1 MFAYPSNALFG
12 RVLPKNKIYGHA
24 RPSAAVKELFVRQVE
39 QIVWQY
45 KLAPETINMA
55 GTTAVPEILVF
66 RIILK
71 ENELKPEVL
80 RCIDTAI
87 PFPILFEL
95 CCEDRVQSVAAYKR
109 PSESDATKWV
119 VGDTFAGD
127 WQSVDAPRTPLP
139 VMFDLAG
146 LYEHLLRS
154 VLPYSARAGEGL
166 QAHVARVELAR
177 LKQRELERCTAKL
190 QRERQFNR
198 KVTINAEVRGLTQEL
213 ARITS
218 PES

>member
-1 MFAYPSNALFG
+1 MFAYPQKALFG
-12 RVLPKNKIYGHA
+12 RVLPKNTIYAHA
-24 RPSAAVKELFVRQVE
+24 RPSAALKELFVRQVE

-45 KLAPETINMA
+45 KLAPETINIA
-55 GTTAVPEILVF
+55 GTAAVPEIQVF
-66 RIILK
+66 RITLK
-71 ENELKPEVL
+71 ENELKPDVL

-87 PFPILFEL
+87 SFPILFEL
-95 CCEDRVQSVAAYKR
+95 CREDRVQSVAAYKR
-109 PSESDATKWV
+109 PSESDAAKWV

-127 WQSVDAPRTPLP
+127 WQSAEAPRAPLP
-139 VMFDLAG
+139 VMLDLSA

-154 VLPYSARAGEGL
+154 VLPHPARAGEGL